1 MVFIIKFYLLFCGVM
16 IVVNMDGKYG
26 MYLNL
31 VYVFFFE
38 NFN

>member
-1 MVFIIKFYLLFCGVM
+1 MVFIIKFYLLFYGVM

-26 MYLNL
+26 MYLKL
-31 VYVFFFE
+31 VYEFFFE